1 MTIMNPQECHNSLC
15 SSHSTQTHKHP
26 YTHMYTQHTIQ
37 CVCPILFSH
46 SPLTSFWVS
55 SPLMSCCS
63 VAQLCPAIC
72 NPLDSSIPGFPVL
85 HHLPEFAQTHV
96 CWVSE
101 GHHPLWG
108 LAHFYI
114 FLVLSPC
121 LYRATVLLQGSLRL
135 PRHFLLSLKHK
146 LPKSYFLHYFHLN
159 STPWGTCYLSLED
172 RNHGYLNYST

>member
-1 MTIMNPQECHNSLC
+1 MFFSFHPNTQVPIHTHVHTTHTSVHLSNTLFTYSSDFLLSFHSLNELLFSRSVVSNSL
-15 SSHSTQTHKHP
+15 QP
-26 YTHMYTQHTIQ
+26 LGQQHTRLP
-37 CVCPILFSH
+37 CPS
-46 SPLTSFWVS
+46 S
-55 SPLMSCCS
+55 SPRVCSNSCLLS
-63 VAQLCPAIC
+63 QWRASPFMRA
-72 NPLDSSIPGFPVL
+72 
-85 HHLPEFAQTHV
+85 
-96 CWVSE
+96 
-101 GHHPLWG
+101 LWG

-135 PRHFLLSLKHK
+135 PWHFLLSLKHK